1 MTKVDHVVE
10 RGAERLQKFSDK
22 AAAHGGGVWE
32 WLAEELANDAA
43 FLRKLKPSLIKAR
56 ARGQAPTN
64 QAPSAPSKPQLG
76 PPSKKRKKNKKRSGG
91 KGPPPLAIVGAALVA
106 GVVLAKVIDWRGH
119 AHPRD

>member
-1 MTKVDHVVE
+1 MTKADHAVE
-10 RGAERLQKFSDK
+10 RGAERLQKLSDK
-22 AAAHGGGVWE
+22 AAARGDGVGE

-64 QAPSAPSKPQLG
+64 QAPSAPSKPQLA
-76 PPSKKRKKNKKRSGG
+76 PAKKRKKNKKRSGG
-91 KGPPPLAIVGAALVA
+91 KGPAPLAVVGAALVA
-106 GVVLAKVIDWRGH
+106 GVLLAKVIDWRGH